1 MIARLAIAQ
10 GWLVRAIAA
19 ANAPVA
25 EPRLAGI
32 AISAEQGLAIYRH
45 AYRARLEECL
55 ADDFPALRSLLGED
69 AFSTL
74 ARRVIAE
81 HPPGE
86 STLNRYGRRLV
97 RVLRREPGLAC
108 DLARLEWALVEA
120 VHAPLAAPLDATSL
134 AVLPAEAWAPLR
146 LQPAPTLR
154 VVVSRWAVDAC
165 YRQHLRGE
173 TVTAPPTGGQG
184 VLVLR
189 GRDGMRRLAVSPG
202 AARLVGALARG
213 RPLAAALASCRLPPV
228 AVQQALGEACAA
240 GCFTSIL
247 TPEPV

>member
-1 MIARLAIAQ
+1 MRARLATDQ

-19 ANAPVA
+19 AHPPAA

-32 AISAEQGLAIYRH
+32 AISAAQGLAIYRH

-55 ADDFPALRSLLGED
+55 ADDFPAVRSLLGED
-69 AFSTL
+69 AFAALTH
-74 ARRVIAE
+74 RVINDY
-81 HPPGE
+81 PPDE

-97 RVLRREPGLAC
+97 QVLRREPGLAC

-120 VHAPLAAPLDATSL
+120 IHAPLAAPLDATAL
-134 AVLPAEAWAPLR
+134 AALPAEAWAPLR
-146 LQPAPTLR
+146 LRPAPTLR
-154 VVVSRWAVDAC
+154 IVVSRWAVDAC

-173 TVTAPPTGGQG
+173 AVTAPPAGGQG

-189 GRDGMRRLAVSPG
+189 RHDGMRRIAVSPG

-213 RPLAAALASCRLPPV
+213 RTLAAALAGCQLPPV

-247 TPEPV
+247 IPELA